1 MVSFSVISPQ
11 SLSAPP
17 LCLFCN
23 NLLLHFTFDYLSR
36 HLLVIICSLQP
47 VAMQYRS
54 FRSSRN
60 NNSPV
65 RHLKLWKLKRHI
77 PFNHSSFTTK
87 PLTGNRGEE
96 EEERRARRRILNYIP
111 STCLVFHSNPIQVY
125 VAPLKVFCKLLRCRS
140 IRGEEQTVSHC
151 KRSKKNCTFTLLT
164 TWQNFFYLSLATKAK
179 DMDMVQRSPA
189 ASCCPKFRAETFI
202 ILFNVYSAISHLS
215 AKYSNYVLYF
225 LCYFLC
231 SGMQVQVHKGAKEG
245 E

>member
-1 MVSFSVISPQ
+1 M
-11 SLSAPP
+11 
-17 LCLFCN
+17 
-23 NLLLHFTFDYLSR
+23 
-36 HLLVIICSLQP
+36 
-47 VAMQYRS
+47 
-54 FRSSRN
+54 
-60 NNSPV
+60 
-65 RHLKLWKLKRHI
+65 RHLKLWKPKRHI
-77 PFNHSSFTTK
+77 PFNHSSFTTD

-96 EEERRARRRILNYIP
+96 EEERRARILNYIP

-125 VAPLKVFCKLLRCRS
+125 VAPLKVFCKLLRCRRR
-140 IRGEEQTVSHC
+140 RGEEQTVSHC
-151 KRSKKNCTFTLLT
+151 KRSKKNGTFTLLT

-225 LCYFLC
+225 FFC
-231 SGMQVQVHKGAKEG
+231 SGMQVHKGAKEG